1 MLARYHCIKRNA
13 INRITEIYMTIKTD
27 ELRTTL
33 IENLI
38 SPAQLAEQ
46 IPLNQ
51 ETADFIL
58 NSRKEIEAI
67 IKGEDNRLLVII
79 GPCSIHDTYAAID
92 YAKQLKILHDKY
104 RDQLLIVMRVYFEKP
119 RTTVG
124 WKGLISDPDLDKSFH
139 VAKGLNLARTLLVD
153 INNMGLPAGTEFLD
167 MVTGQYISDLIS
179 WGAIGARTTES
190 QVHREL
196 ASALSCPVGF
206 KNGTDGNVKIA
217 IDAIKASSV
226 PHVLYSPDKRGQ
238 MCIYQTHG
246 NPYAHVILR
255 GGKTPNYHQDDI
267 TNTCEIL
274 KAASIDQR
282 IMVDCS
288 HGNSF
293 KDHKKQIDVAKSL
306 AQQIE
311 NGNQSIFGV
320 MIESF
325 IVEGNQSVTPDKPLV
340 YGQSITDAC
349 INIPTSE
356 VLLDV
361 LSAAVLARLKK

>member
-1 MLARYHCIKRNA
+1 
-13 INRITEIYMTIKTD
+13 MTIKTD

-33 IENLI
+33 IENLA

-46 IPLNQ
+46 IPLS
-51 ETADFIL
+51 TATANFIMQ
-58 NSRKEIEAI
+58 SRKEIEAVI
-67 IKGEDNRLLVII
+67 SGQDKRLLVII
-79 GPCSIHDTYAAID
+79 GPCSIHDTTAAVD
-92 YAKQLKILHDKY
+92 YAKKLTVLRDKY
-104 RDQLLIVMRVYFEKP
+104 KNELLIVMRVYFEKP

-139 VAKGLNLARTLLVD
+139 VAKGLKLARNLLVE
-153 INNMGLPAGTEFLD
+153 INDLGLPAGTEFLD

-217 IDAIKASSV
+217 LDAIQASSV
-226 PHVLYSPDKRGQ
+226 PHVLYSPDKSGQ

-246 NPYAHVILR
+246 NPFAHVILR
-255 GGKTPNYHQDDI
+255 GGKVPNYHVADI
-267 TNTCEIL
+267 KDTCQRLE
-274 KAASIDQR
+274 KASLPQS

-288 HGNSF
+288 HGNSY
-293 KDHKKQIDVAKSL
+293 KDHNKQIDVARSL
-306 AQQIE
+306 ADQISQGE
-311 NGNQSIFGV
+311 DSLFGV

-325 IVEGNQSVTPDKPLV
+325 LEEGKQAVKVDTPLI
-340 YGQSITDAC
+340 YGKSITDAC
-349 INIPTSE
+349 VDLAVSDDILA
-356 VLLDV
+356 LL
-361 LSAAVLARLKK
+361 ANAVKTRFT

>member
-1 MLARYHCIKRNA
+1 
-13 INRITEIYMTIKTD
+13 MTIKTD

-33 IENLI
+33 IENLV
-38 SPAQLAEQ
+38 SPAQLAET
-46 IPLNQ
+46 IPLS
-51 ETADFIL
+51 TATANFIMQ
-58 NSRKEIEAI
+58 SRKEIEAVI
-67 IKGEDNRLLVII
+67 SGQDKRLLVII
-79 GPCSIHDTYAAID
+79 GPCSIHDTTAAID
-92 YAKQLKILHDKY
+92 YAKKLTVLRDKY
-104 RDQLLIVMRVYFEKP
+104 KNELLIVMRVYFEKP

-139 VAKGLNLARTLLVD
+139 VAKGLKLARNLLVE
-153 INNMGLPAGTEFLD
+153 INDLGLPAGTEFLD

-217 IDAIKASSV
+217 LDAIQASSV
-226 PHVLYSPDKRGQ
+226 PHVLYSPDKSGQ

-246 NPYAHVILR
+246 NPFAHVILR
-255 GGKTPNYHQDDI
+255 GGKVPNYHADDI
-267 TNTCEIL
+267 KDTCAKL
-274 KAASIDQR
+274 DKAGLPQS

-293 KDHKKQIDVAKSL
+293 KDHNKQIDVARSL
-306 AQQIE
+306 AEQISQGE
-311 NGNQSIFGV
+311 ASLFGV

-325 IVEGNQSVTPDKPLV
+325 LEEGNQAVKEGTPLV
-340 YGQSITDAC
+340 YGKSITDAC
-349 INIPTSE
+349 VDLTVSDDI
-356 VLLDV
+356 
-361 LSAAVLARLKK
+361 LSILADAVKTRFA

>member
-1 MLARYHCIKRNA
+1 
-13 INRITEIYMTIKTD
+13 MTIKTD

-33 IENLI
+33 IENLA

-46 IPLNQ
+46 IPLSAA
-51 ETADFIL
+51 TADFIMQ
-58 NSRKEIEAI
+58 SRKEIEAVI
-67 IKGEDNRLLVII
+67 SGEDKRLLVII
-79 GPCSIHDTYAAID
+79 GPCSIHDTTAAID
-92 YAKQLKILHDKY
+92 YAKKLTVLRDKY
-104 RDQLLIVMRVYFEKP
+104 KNELLIVMRVYFEKP

-139 VAKGLNLARTLLVD
+139 VAKGLKLARNLLVE
-153 INNMGLPAGTEFLD
+153 INELGLPAGTEFLD

-217 IDAIKASSV
+217 LDAIQASSV
-226 PHVLYSPDKRGQ
+226 PHVLYSPDKSGQ

-246 NPYAHVILR
+246 NPFAHVILR
-255 GGKTPNYHQDDI
+255 GGKVPNYHAEDI
-267 TNTCEIL
+267 KDTCQRLE
-274 KAASIDQR
+274 KASLPQS

-288 HGNSF
+288 HGNSY
-293 KDHKKQIDVAKSL
+293 KDHNKQIDVASSL
-306 AQQIE
+306 AEQISQGE
-311 NGNQSIFGV
+311 NSLFGV

-325 IVEGNQSVTPDKPLV
+325 LEEGNQAVKAGTPLM
-340 YGQSITDAC
+340 YGKSITDAC
-349 INIPTSE
+349 VNLTVSE
-356 VLLDV
+356 DI
-361 LSAAVLARLKK
+361 LAILADSVKTRFA

>member
-1 MLARYHCIKRNA
+1 
-13 INRITEIYMTIKTD
+13 MTIKTD
-27 ELRTTL
+27 EFRTTL
-33 IENLI
+33 IENLV
-38 SPAQLAEQ
+38 SPAELANK
-46 IPLNQ
+46 IPLKE
-51 ETADFIL
+51 ETADFIIS
-58 NSRKEIEAI
+58 SRKEIEAI
-67 IKGEDNRLLVII
+67 ISGEDDRLLVII
-79 GPCSIHDTYAAID
+79 GPCSIHDTDAAID
-92 YAKQLKILHDKY
+92 YAKQLKVLHEKY

-124 WKGLISDPDLDKSFH
+124 WKGLISDPDLDKSFR
-139 VAKGLNLARTLLVD
+139 VAKGLNLARQLLVD
-153 INNMGLPAGTEFLD
+153 INEMGLPAGTEFLD

-226 PHVLYSPDKRGQ
+226 PHVLYSPDKSGQ

-246 NPYAHVILR
+246 NPFAHVILR
-255 GGKTPNYHQDDI
+255 GGKAPNYHEEDI
-267 TNTCEIL
+267 QQTEKVLESGAL
-274 KAASIDQR
+274 KPR

-288 HGNSF
+288 HGNSY
-293 KDHKKQIDVAKSL
+293 KDHNKQIDVARSI
-306 AQQIE
+306 AEQIE
-311 NGNQSIFGV
+311 QGNKSIFGV

-325 IVEGNQSVTPDKPLV
+325 IVAGNQAVKADTPLT

-349 INIPTSE
+349 VDLDASVDILA
-356 VLLDV
+356 LL
-361 LSAAVLARLKK
+361 SNAVKGRQQ

>member
-1 MLARYHCIKRNA
+1 
-13 INRITEIYMTIKTD
+13 MTLKTD

-33 IENLI
+33 IENLV

-46 IPLNQ
+46 IPLSA
-51 ETADFIL
+51 ETAEFIMQ
-58 NSRKEIEAI
+58 SRKEIEAVI
-67 IKGEDNRLLVII
+67 SGEDKRLLVII
-79 GPCSIHDTYAAID
+79 GPCSIHDTTAAIE
-92 YAKQLKILHDKY
+92 YAKKLTGLRDKY
-104 RDQLLIVMRVYFEKP
+104 KKELLIVMRVYFEKP

-139 VAKGLNLARTLLVD
+139 VAKGLKLARNLLVE
-153 INNMGLPAGTEFLD
+153 INDLGLAAGTEFLD

-217 IDAIKASSV
+217 LDAIQASSV
-226 PHVLYSPDKRGQ
+226 PHVLYSPDKSGQ
-238 MCIYQTHG
+238 MCVYQTHG
-246 NPYAHVILR
+246 NPFAHVILR
-255 GGKTPNYHQDDI
+255 GGKVPNYHVADI
-267 TNTCEIL
+267 KDTCQQL
-274 KAASIDQR
+274 ATASLPQR
-282 IMVDCS
+282 IMIDCS

-293 KDHKKQIDVAKSL
+293 KDHTKQIDVARSL
-306 AQQIE
+306 AKQIRQGE
-311 NGNQSIFGV
+311 DSIFGV

-325 IVEGNQSVTPDKPLV
+325 LVAGKQAVKEGTPLT

-349 INIPTSE
+349 VDLTDSE
-356 VLLDV
+356 ELL
-361 LSAAVLARLKK
+361 AVLANSIKTRLF

>member
-1 MLARYHCIKRNA
+1 
-13 INRITEIYMTIKTD
+13 MTIKTD

-33 IENLI
+33 IENLA

-46 IPLNQ
+46 IPLS
-51 ETADFIL
+51 TATANFIMQ
-58 NSRKEIEAI
+58 SRKEIEAVI
-67 IKGEDNRLLVII
+67 SGQDKRLLVII
-79 GPCSIHDTYAAID
+79 GPCSIHDTTAAVD
-92 YAKQLKILHDKY
+92 YAKKLTVLRDKY
-104 RDQLLIVMRVYFEKP
+104 KNELLIVMRVYFEKP

-139 VAKGLNLARTLLVD
+139 VAKGLKLARNLLVE
-153 INNMGLPAGTEFLD
+153 INDLGLPAGTEFLD

-217 IDAIKASSV
+217 LDAIQASSV
-226 PHVLYSPDKRGQ
+226 PHVLYSPDKSGQ

-246 NPYAHVILR
+246 NPFAHVILR
-255 GGKTPNYHQDDI
+255 GGKVPNYHVADI
-267 TNTCEIL
+267 KDTCQRLE
-274 KAASIDQR
+274 KASLPQS

-288 HGNSF
+288 HGNSY
-293 KDHKKQIDVAKSL
+293 KDHNKQIDVARSL
-306 AQQIE
+306 ADQISQGE
-311 NGNQSIFGV
+311 DSLFGV

-325 IVEGNQSVTPDKPLV
+325 LEEGNQAVKAGTPLI
-340 YGQSITDAC
+340 YGKSITDAC
-349 INIPTSE
+349 
-356 VLLDV
+356 VDL
-361 LSAAVLARLKK
+361 AVSDDILAILADAVKTRFA

>member
-1 MLARYHCIKRNA
+1 
-13 INRITEIYMTIKTD
+13 MTIKTD
-27 ELRTTL
+27 EFRTTL
-33 IENLI
+33 IENLV
-38 SPAQLAEQ
+38 SPDELAKK
-46 IPLNQ
+46 IPLKE
-51 ETADFIL
+51 ETANFIIS
-58 NSRKEIEAI
+58 SRREIEAI
-67 IKGEDNRLLVII
+67 INGEDNRLLVII
-79 GPCSIHDTYAAID
+79 GPCSIHDTEAAID

-139 VAKGLNLARTLLVD
+139 VAKGLNLARQLLVD
-153 INNMGLPAGTEFLD
+153 INEMGLAAGTEFLD

-226 PHVLYSPDKRGQ
+226 PHVLYSPDKSGQ

-246 NPYAHVILR
+246 NPFAHVILR
-255 GGKTPNYHQDDI
+255 GGTEPNYHVEDI
-267 TNTCEIL
+267 KKTEYIL
-274 KAASIDQR
+274 EKSSLEPR

-288 HGNSF
+288 HGNSY
-293 KDHKKQIDVAKSL
+293 KDHNKQIDVAQSIAK
-306 AQQIE
+306 QINE
-311 NGNQSIFGV
+311 GNKSIFGL

-325 IVEGNQSVTPDKPLV
+325 IVPGNQAVKKDSPLT

-349 INIPTSE
+349 IDLEVSENILD
-356 VLLDV
+356 LL
-361 LSAAVLARLKK
+361 AQAIGTRQN

>member
-1 MLARYHCIKRNA
+1 
-13 INRITEIYMTIKTD
+13 MTIKTD

-33 IENLI
+33 IENLA

-46 IPLNQ
+46 IPLSSA
-51 ETADFIL
+51 TADFIMQ
-58 NSRKEIEAI
+58 SRKEIEAVI
-67 IKGEDNRLLVII
+67 RGDDKRLLVII
-79 GPCSIHDTYAAID
+79 GPCSIHDTTAAVD
-92 YAKQLKILHDKY
+92 YAKKLTVLRDKY
-104 RDQLLIVMRVYFEKP
+104 KNELLIVMRVYFEKP

-139 VAKGLNLARTLLVD
+139 VAKGLKLARNLLVE
-153 INNMGLPAGTEFLD
+153 INDLGLPAGTEFLD

-217 IDAIKASSV
+217 LDAIQASSV
-226 PHVLYSPDKRGQ
+226 PHVLYSPDKSGQ

-246 NPYAHVILR
+246 NPFAHVILR
-255 GGKTPNYHQDDI
+255 GGKAPNYHAADI
-267 TNTCEIL
+267 KDTCQRLE
-274 KAASIDQR
+274 KASLPQS

-288 HGNSF
+288 HGNSY
-293 KDHKKQIDVAKSL
+293 KDHNKQIDVARSL
-306 AQQIE
+306 ADQISQGE
-311 NGNQSIFGV
+311 DSLFGV

-325 IVEGNQSVTPDKPLV
+325 LEEGNQAVKADTPLT
-340 YGQSITDAC
+340 YGKSITDAC
-349 INIPTSE
+349 
-356 VLLDV
+356 VDL
-361 LSAAVLARLKK
+361 AVSDDILAILADAVKTRFA

>member
-1 MLARYHCIKRNA
+1 
-13 INRITEIYMTIKTD
+13 MTIKTD

-33 IENLI
+33 IENLA

-46 IPLNQ
+46 IPLSAA
-51 ETADFIL
+51 TADFIMQ
-58 NSRKEIEAI
+58 SRKEIEAVI
-67 IKGEDNRLLVII
+67 NGEDKRLLVII
-79 GPCSIHDTYAAID
+79 GPCSIHDTTAAID
-92 YAKQLKILHDKY
+92 YAKQLTVLRDKY
-104 RDQLLIVMRVYFEKP
+104 KNELLIVMRVYFEKP

-139 VAKGLNLARTLLVD
+139 VAKGLKLARNLLVE
-153 INNMGLPAGTEFLD
+153 INDLGLPAGTEFLD

-217 IDAIKASSV
+217 LDAIQASSV
-226 PHVLYSPDKRGQ
+226 PHVLYSPDKSGQ

-246 NPYAHVILR
+246 NPFAHVILR
-255 GGKTPNYHQDDI
+255 GGKVPNYHAEDI
-267 TNTCEIL
+267 KDTCQRLE
-274 KAASIDQR
+274 KASLPQS

-288 HGNSF
+288 HGNSY
-293 KDHKKQIDVAKSL
+293 KDHNKQIDVARSL
-306 AQQIE
+306 ANQISQGE
-311 NGNQSIFGV
+311 DSLFGV

-325 IVEGNQSVTPDKPLV
+325 IEEGNQAVIPGTPLT
-340 YGQSITDAC
+340 YGKSITDAC
-349 INIPTSE
+349 VDLAVSDDILA
-356 VLLDV
+356 LLAD
-361 LSAAVLARLKK
+361 AVKTRFA